1 MSWANDSCCHFSEG
15 TISSRSTEDSSWHFI
30 SKCSFRHRHNNASPH
45 YHWMTNVCKM
55 CFGLS
60 LQLKYM
66 HSFPFLHLHWLRGR
80 ADVPWSHP
88 HGTLTPSCHSND
100 NSFSYHHDSCCTPDR
115 LAGPGQPHHSLAQPP
130 IHLYLYCQFCKFHFP
145 IISTPPPP
153 LLFLQAPHY
162 PLSAF
167 FTHSPISHCLFNV
180 ISFFLLPRHLLPIAN
195 FNFFFFVWPVKPCT
209 VCPVQMCFV
218 GQNLRVMDWLKS
230 LCVVHIFT
238 ISAECC
244 STNARQEQEIWDLTL
259 SSLFL
264 HPFLFYHFCSWFYRL
279 KRWSQEHVKGRV

>member
-145 IISTPPPP
+145 IISTPPPIIIP
-153 LLFLQAPHY
+153 ASTSLSLICFFYSLSDLSLPFQRNLLLFTASTSPANCQLQLFFFCLTCKTLYSMSSTDVLRRSEFESDGLIKITVCGAHLHY
-162 PLSAF
+162 FSRV
-167 FTHSPISHCLFNV
+167 LFNQCKTRTGDLGFDIKFSV
-180 ISFFLLPRHLLPIAN
+180 STSISFL
-195 FNFFFFVWPVKPCT
+195 
-209 VCPVQMCFV
+209 
-218 GQNLRVMDWLKS
+218 
-230 LCVVHIFT
+230 
-238 ISAECC
+238 
-244 STNARQEQEIWDLTL
+244 
-259 SSLFL
+259 
-264 HPFLFYHFCSWFYRL
+264 PFLQLILQTETLVSRAC
-279 KRWSQEHVKGRV
+279 KG